1 YSPEVRDLARTLI
14 SCGCKMGKVGGAIN
28 AVARIFGL
36 DLPNII
42 SRRTMGRIALESLL
56 MSRMQLGFELRTAED
71 YTISSDSTSRRKM
84 NYQSHHINMRVPVGR
99 DAQGNIVMSE
109 TAKVRFAGVESTT
122 DHNAKTSKATWLN

>member
-1 YSPEVRDLARTLI
+1 YAPEVRNLARLLI

-42 SRRTMGRIALESLL
+42 SRRTVGRIALEGLL
-56 MSRMQLGFELRTAED
+56 MARMQLGFDPSVRYLVMYLRRNED

-84 NYQSHHINMRVPVGR
+84 NYQSHHIHMRVP
-99 DAQGNIVMSE
+99 
-109 TAKVRFAGVESTT
+109 
-122 DHNAKTSKATWLN
+122 